1 MRPFNKKDFYSDMIF
16 SASRSSG
23 AGGQHVNK
31 VSSRIELRYSIV
43 KSNWLTE
50 EEKLLIQKKLN
61 NRINS
66 EGELIITAQDHRSQV
81 KNKELAIDK
90 FFQLLSMALKQ
101 PKKRVATRPS
111 KASKIKRLESKRM
124 HAQKKKL
131 RDRNNI

>member
-1 MRPFNKKDFYSDMIF
+1 MIF

-90 FFQLLSMALKQ
+90 FFHLLSMALKQ
-101 PKKRVATRPS
+101 PKKRLATRPS

>member
-1 MRPFNKKDFYSDMIF
+1 MRPFNRKDFYSEMIF

-90 FFQLLSMALKQ
+90 FFHLLSMALKQ
-101 PKKRVATRPS
+101 PKKRLATRPS

>member
-1 MRPFNKKDFYSDMIF
+1 MIF
-16 SASRSSG
+16 SATRSSG

-31 VSSRIELRYSIV
+31 VSSRIELRFSIV
-43 KSNWLTE
+43 QSNWLTE
-50 EEKLLIQKKLN
+50 EEKSLIQKKLN

-90 FFQLLSMALKQ
+90 FFHLLATALKQ
-101 PKKRVATRPS
+101 PKKRLATRPS
-111 KASKIKRLESKRM
+111 RASKIKRLESKRM

>member
-1 MRPFNKKDFYSDMIF
+1 MRPFNKKDFYSEMIF

-31 VSSRIELRYSIV
+31 VSSRIELRFSV
-43 KSNWLTE
+43 VNSKWLTD
-50 EEKLLIQKKLN
+50 EEKQLVKEKLN

-90 FFQLLSMALKQ
+90 FFQLLAMALKQ
-101 PKKRVATRPS
+101 PRKRLATKPS

-124 HAQKKKL
+124 QAQKKKL
-131 RDRNNI
+131 RDRNIL

>member
-1 MRPFNKKDFYSDMIF
+1 MRPLKEKDFYSEMTF

-23 AGGQHVNK
+23 AGGQNVNK
-31 VSSRIELRYSIV
+31 VSSRIELRFSIV
-43 KSNWLTE
+43 QSNLLTE

-66 EGELIITAQDHRSQV
+66 EGELIVTAQEHRSQV

-90 FFQLLSMALKQ
+90 FFALLAMALKQ
-101 PKKRVATRPS
+101 AKKRVATRPS

-131 RDRNNI
+131 RDRNSI